1 MVHVTRLLKE
11 RAKLRA
17 VQSTGSTAHRDDR
30 KWAAL
35 FLVTFANE
43 LKEDSVNRK
52 TLIFVFIA
60 ILTLCVATM
69 AQAQATRTWVSGV
82 GDDANPC
89 SRTAPCKTFAG
100 AISKTA
106 TAGEISVLDPG
117 GFGAVTI
124 SKSITINGEGTLAG
138 ILAAG
143 TVGII
148 INPPTTGVVTIRN
161 ISING
166 AGTGTDGI
174 RILNGGKINIENC
187 SIQGFINQGIDIIPS
202 TAALVQHVNILNTQI
217 RHVTQQGVQILPSG
231 GATVKLTMTDSLV
244 NNAGLAGVDVAGANN
259 SASLTR
265 TTLANANPGFQVQQ
279 ATSTGFCDSC
289 LITDNTTGAT
299 VQAGTAGIR
308 LHNSSITSNTTA
320 AAGGA
325 GTVVGFTS
333 NMVAGNGGTNT
344 LTGPSAAQQ

>member
-1 MVHVTRLLKE
+1 VG
-11 RAKLRA
+11 
-17 VQSTGSTAHRDDR
+17 GSVSGDIS
-30 KWAAL
+30 
-35 FLVTFANE
+35 NE

-60 ILTLCVATM
+60 ILTLCIASV

-106 TAGEISVLDPG
+106 TGGEISVLDPG
-117 GFGAVTI
+117 GFGAVNI
-124 SKSITINGEGTLAG
+124 VKSITINGDGTLAG

-143 TVGII
+143 TTGII
-148 INPPTTGVVTIRN
+148 INATSTSVVTIRN
-161 ISING
+161 ISIHG
-166 AGTGTDGI
+166 AGTGTKGI
-174 RILNGGKINIENC
+174 RILGAAKVNIENC
-187 SIQGFINQGIDIIPS
+187 SIQGFTLQGIDIAPS
-202 TAALVQHVNILNTQI
+202 IAALAMQVNIINTQI
-217 RHVTQQGVQILPSG
+217 RHNTQQGVQILPTG
-231 GATVKLTMTDSLV
+231 VGATVKLTMTDSQV
-244 NNAGLAGVDVAGANN
+244 NNSGFAGVDVAGANN
-259 SASLTR
+259 SASLIR
-265 TTLANANPGFQVQQ
+265 VSLSNNNPGFQVQQ

-289 LITDNTTGAT
+289 LLANNTTGAT

-308 LHNSSITSNTTA
+308 LNNSSIVNNATA

-344 LTGPSAAQQ
+344 LTGPSVAQQ